1 MRPIGNSPLET
12 TTLRLEQNKSFSFGI
27 QILEE
32 GRVPIDIS
40 DCTVRFATT
49 AFQREAIH
57 TTLGTVRI
65 DLQAEDL
72 QTPGSFPYVVTLV
85 TSGGYASAIMK
96 GTIDVLS
103 NADLTLDEYSALTP
117 PQNVEVRMR
126 GTQVVQIAAAPQLP
140 PAMTAA
146 RAARVDGRGHLI
158 LTMEDGNE
166 LDVGKVVGDPGPEGP
181 PGGSAQTLYT
191 WIKYADTPVTGMS
204 NSPEGKVFRGVA
216 YNKTSPDE
224 STNYADYTWER
235 IQGPPGP
242 PGADGAPGI
251 PGAHGQDGTQLY
263 TWLKYAD
270 TPTSGMSESPEGKEY
285 IGFAYNQTSPIESN
299 LYEDYLW
306 SRIQAHD
313 GVPGEPG
320 KNGQTYWAWVKYAQD
335 PDGTGMTELPGPPYI
350 GLAFNKTTPI
360 ESSNPADY
368 QWTKILGD
376 PGQDGVPG
384 EPGADGQAYWTWV
397 KYANGPNGEGMG
409 ELAGKPYIGLAFNKT
424 TPVESSNPADYQWT
438 KILGEDGHDGA
449 DGVPGAPGA
458 DGTEYWTW
466 VKYADSAAGAGMSD
480 SAAGKA
486 FIGLAFN
493 KTTPVESSNP
503 ADYQWTKI
511 LGEDGADGLPGA
523 PGADGTEYWT
533 WVKYADSAAG
543 AGMSDS
549 STGKA
554 FIGLAFNK
562 TTPTESSNPAD
573 YQWTKILGEDGAQG
587 VPGLPGADGQTM
599 WTWVKYAT
607 GPNGENMSDSSDG
620 KAYIG
625 LAYNKNTP
633 AESSNPADYQW
644 SLFRGTSLA
653 SMTPYFWTQE
663 RNQTPPAL
671 PTTLNPPAGWQTTEP
686 EFQLRWDLF
695 RTERIV
701 YDNGMFAYT
710 AVSKVAGNFGASYV
724 AGMAEASTHV
734 GPDAPTEPG
743 SPFAGQMWWVTNAS
757 NNFAGLRRYSGTVWQ
772 NYRIMADSIIAA
784 KSISAPL
791 LQAGLIEAEHLNVVA
806 EAGGRYLS
814 IRPDGLRL
822 WDSSGDED
830 SPLVALTTSSEQFF
844 TVSDGQ
850 GGALSSIDSAGGVT
864 GRNVSADVELYYQG
878 RSIEEY
884 IRNYTPGVLAHDKR
898 VVSGITVTSNTERRM
913 GRMTVLVPAGRV
925 IRASMRGPS
934 MITNAGTELQAY
946 FRVETGD
953 AFNADGSPK
962 APPVAT
968 ASSPWEGIRVQHLWG
983 LGGTQKLE
991 VDAATLIGPFS
1002 KPTYV
1007 SVMTCLWQ
1015 ASGGNAIQANASYS
1029 ICEHLIEDVGEY
1041 APGFGQFQYIN
1052 ATDVPATAPVQTYEK
1067 YYPSSSW
1074 CSYYGTG
1081 AQVASSSMYYNY
1093 VTQGQYGTAT
1103 QGAARGLWTFPN
1115 MTSDLSGA
1123 TISAAQIYIK
1133 NEHTRWGAGA
1143 TAYLFTHGNTSVPTT
1158 LSASTTNQIT
1168 QAFAKGQG
1176 VWIEL
1181 PSSHFAGL
1189 KSGAIRGYGLYTTS
1203 SDDYG
1208 YWNKSAQI
1216 WIKYSK

>member
-32 GRVPIDIS
+32 GRTPIDIS
-40 DCTVRFATT
+40 DCTVRFATK
-49 AFQREAIH
+49 AFQREATH

-140 PAMTAA
+140 PSMTAA
-146 RAARVDGRGHLI
+146 RAARVDSLGHLV

-181 PGGSAQTLYT
+181 SGAASQTLYT

-204 NSPEGKVFRGVA
+204 NSPEGKAFRGVA

-242 PGADGAPGI
+242 PGMDGAPGI

-270 TPTSGMSESPEGKEY
+270 TPTSGMSEDPEGKEY

-320 KNGQTYWAWVKYAQD
+320 KDGQTYWTWVKYAQD

-350 GLAFNKTTPI
+350 GLAFNKTTP
-360 ESSNPADY
+360 
-368 QWTKILGD
+368 
-376 PGQDGVPG
+376 
-384 EPGADGQAYWTWV
+384 
-397 KYANGPNGEGMG
+397 
-409 ELAGKPYIGLAFNKT
+409 
-424 TPVESSNPADYQWT
+424 VESSNPADYQWT
-438 KILGEDGHDGA
+438 KILGEN
-449 DGVPGAPGA
+449 GV
-458 DGTEYWTW
+458 
-466 VKYADSAAGAGMSD
+466 
-480 SAAGKA
+480 
-486 FIGLAFN
+486 
-493 KTTPVESSNP
+493 
-503 ADYQWTKI
+503 
-511 LGEDGADGLPGA
+511 DGLPGA
-523 PGADGTEYWT
+523 PGVDGTEYWT

-562 TTPTESSNPAD
+562 TTLVESTNPAD

-599 WTWVKYAT
+599 WTWIKYAT

-633 AESSNPADYQW
+633 VESSNPADYQW

-653 SMTPYFWTQE
+653 SITPYFWTQE

-701 YDNGMFAYT
+701 YDDGVFVYT
-710 AVSKVAGNFGASYV
+710 AISKVAGNFGASYV

-743 SPFAGQMWWVTNAS
+743 SPFEGQMWWVTNAS
-757 NNFAGLRRYSGTVWQ
+757 NNFAGLRRYNGTMWQ
-772 NYRIMADSIIAA
+772 NYRIMADSVIAA

-806 EAGGRYLS
+806 ENGGRYLS
-814 IRPDGLRL
+814 LRPDGLRV
-822 WDSSGDED
+822 WDSVSDED

-850 GGALSSIDSAGGVT
+850 GGVLSSIDSAGGVT
-864 GRNVSADVELYYQG
+864 GRAVSADVELNYQG

-898 VVSGITVTSNTERRM
+898 VVSGITVVSNTERRM

-934 MITNAGTELQAY
+934 MMTNAGTELQAY

-968 ASSPWEGIRVQHLWG
+968 AASHWGGTRVQHLWG

-991 VDAATLIGPFS
+991 VDVATLIGPFS

-1015 ASGGNAIQANASYS
+1015 SSGGNGVQAGTGYD

-1052 ATDVPATAPVQTYEK
+1052 ATDVPATAPVQTYEN

-1074 CSYYGTG
+1074 NSYYGTG
-1081 AQVASSSMYYNY
+1081 AQVASSSMYYDY

-1103 QGAARGLWTFPN
+1103 QGAARGLWTFPS
-1115 MTSDLSGA
+1115 MTTDLSGA
-1123 TISAAQIYIK
+1123 TISRAQIYIK
-1133 NEHTRWGAGA
+1133 NEHTRWNAGG
-1143 TAYLFTHGNTSVPTT
+1143 TAYLFTHGNTSVPAT
-1158 LSASTTNQIT
+1158 LGASTTNQIT

-1176 VWIEL
+1176 IWIEL